1 MLISEV
7 DINNFPEINL
17 FKYKIRFNFIFI
29 DQILLLKKIKDKNS
43 FKQISII
50 FNSDSKFM
58 LFFKN
63 KNNIFW
69 VQSQLP

>member
-29 DQILLLKKIKDKNS
+29 DQILLLKKIKDN
-43 FKQISII
+43 F
-50 FNSDSKFM
+50 
-58 LFFKN
+58 
-63 KNNIFW
+63 
-69 VQSQLP
+69 

>member
-29 DQILLLKKIKDKNS
+29 DQILLLKKIKDNCFRMVLNLKGTE
-43 FKQISII
+43 KDII
-50 FNSDSKFM
+50 
-58 LFFKN
+58 LGRILLN
-63 KNNIFW
+63 KY
-69 VQSQLP
+69 Q